1 MTLKQLAKHLDQRA
15 MAFAR
20 SGNMDKSFASMSVA
34 AFIRRQSKAFQKTK
48 IPLDFFDVDK

>member
-20 SGNMDKSFASMSVA
+20 SGRIDKSLASMTVA
-34 AFIRRQSKAFQKTK
+34 AFIRGQPKEFQKTK

>member
-34 AFIRRQSKAFQKTK
+34 AFIRRQSSEFQKLT
-48 IPLDFFDVDK
+48 IPPEFFDTDK